1 MAALLS
7 KESFLYRRFA
17 NHTDANSVATQMRRL
32 RFELLLKLLKDQPP
46 GPIRI
51 LDIGGCQPYWDQM
64 AEYTKGLQLH
74 VTLLNLDPP
83 VVTSANFSSYVGD
96 ARAMPQFAD
105 KSFDLAFSNSTI
117 EHVGTFDDQR
127 RMAAEVRRVAKRYFV
142 QTPNLYFP
150 IEPHFL
156 FPMFQFLP
164 VGVRTWMLQHWDI
177 GWISRK
183 PDYREARAEVESIR
197 LLSKGGVRE
206 LFPDATIF
214 EERFLGM
221 SKSFVAYRT

>member
-1 MAALLS
+1 VPALLS

-17 NHTDANSVATQMRRL
+17 NHEDANSVARQMRRQ
-32 RFELLLKLLKDQPP
+32 RFELLLELLKQHKSR
-46 GPIRI
+46 PIRI

-64 AEYTKGLQLH
+64 AEYTQGLELH

-83 VVTSANFSSYVGD
+83 IVTKPNFVSCVGD
-96 ARAMPQFAD
+96 ARRMPQFAD
-105 KSFDLAFSNSTI
+105 GSFDLAFSNSTI
-117 EHVGTFDDQR
+117 EHVGSFEDQR
-127 RMAAEVRRVAKRYFV
+127 EMAREVRRVAKRYFV

-150 IEPHFL
+150 IEPHFV
-156 FPMFQFLP
+156 FPLFQFLP
-164 VGVRTWMLQHWDI
+164 IPVRTWLLQHYDM

-183 PDYREARAEVESIR
+183 PDYQAARAEVESIR

-214 EERFLGM
+214 EERFMGL